1 MVAPVIDRHI
11 EVTPGIAGGKP
22 HITGHRITVQ
32 NIALWHEYMSM
43 SADEISSKYGLT
55 LAEVYAALAYYFDN
69 RLEIDRSIAEDNAFV
84 EAMRRQSSSVLGEKL
99 KALRG
104 E

>member
-11 EVTPGIAGGKP
+11 EVTPGIVGGRP

-43 SADEISSKYGLT
+43 SADEISSQYGLT
-55 LAEVYAALAYYFDN
+55 AAEVYAALAYYFDN
-69 RLEIDRSIAEDNAFV
+69 RFEIDRSIAEDNAFV
-84 EAMRRQSSSVLGEKL
+84 EAMRRQSPSILGEKL